1 MVEGASLES
10 LYMGNCIVGSNPI
23 SSANFLLTFIS
34 MRLLYFILSFFLF
47 FGAFAQEKT
56 DVIKPVDSLYREDQF
71 YVNFTY
77 NQLQNIVGLS
87 QTKFSPGFCFGI
99 LRDMPI
105 NKSRTFAIATGLGY
119 SFNIFD
125 NNLQIINGENSA
137 PNSYNFLTTANFNK
151 NQLTLHY
158 LDVPIEIRWRTS
170 SPSDHQ
176 FWRIYTGLKL
186 SYLVSDSYKFENGD
200 QNNSIQSNPDLNKL
214 VYGTYLTIGWNT
226 WNLYAYYGLNSIFK
240 SGEINSQKI
249 NTSSFNI
256 GLQFYIL

>member
-1 MVEGASLES
+1 
-10 LYMGNCIVGSNPI
+10 MGNCIVGSNPI
-23 SSANFLLTFIS
+23 SSANFPLTFIS
-34 MRLLYFILSFFLF
+34 MRLLYSIIFLLLF

-56 DVIKPVDSLYREDQF
+56 EVIKPIDSLYREDQF

-77 NQLQNIVGLS
+77 NQLQNIKGLS

-119 SFNIFD
+119 SLNIFD
-125 NNLQIINGENSA
+125 NNLQIINGENSL
-137 PNSYNFLTTANFNK
+137 PISYTFLTNTNFNK

-170 SPSDHQ
+170 TPSDHQ
-176 FWRIYTGLKL
+176 FWRIYTGIKL

-200 QNNSIQSNPDLNKL
+200 LNYSIQSNPDLNRL

>member
-1 MVEGASLES
+1 VVEGASLES

-23 SSANFLLTFIS
+23 SSANFFLTFVS
-34 MRLLYFILSFFLF
+34 MRLQYSILFFIFF

-56 DVIKPVDSLYREDQF
+56 EVVKPVDSLYREDQF

-77 NQLQNIVGLS
+77 NQLQNFKGLT
-87 QTKFSPGFCFGI
+87 QTKFSPGFCVGI

-119 SFNIFD
+119 SLNIFE
-125 NNLQIINGENSA
+125 NNLLVNNAATGV
-137 PNSYNFLTTANFNK
+137 PNSYAFLATANYNK
-151 NQLTLHY
+151 NQFTLHY
-158 LDVPIEIRWRTS
+158 LDVPIEVRWRTS
-170 SPSDHQ
+170 TPSDHQ
-176 FWRIYTGLKL
+176 FWRIYTGFKM

-200 QNNSIQSNPDLNKL
+200 QNNSIHSNPDLNKL
-214 VYGTYLTIGWNT
+214 VYGTYVAIGWNT

-240 SGEINSQKI
+240 SGVIDSQKI
-249 NTSSFNI
+249 NTNSFNI